1 MNISLEEIKIALK
14 ENISAINLVK
24 VEKGLSFK
32 NISIDTR
39 TMAKNDLFIAIK
51 GSRVDGHAFIDEAI
65 KKGAKLIISESHLP
79 DDIPYICVN
88 DTTVALGK
96 IASFYAK
103 TINPIIIGITG
114 TNGKSS
120 VTNMVKNILSIH
132 KPTLGT
138 YQNYNNE
145 IGLPLSILN
154 AKPYHKY
161 FVLEMGASKK
171 GDISQLI
178 KIANPTIVS
187 LLNVSEAH
195 LDSFKDLD
203 TIVET
208 KEEILINQG
217 VKKIVI
223 LSLDNNY
230 YERWLSKSKENKV
243 ITISLTKEAD
253 YSLQILDNDYILI
266 KTPYEDPIKILIKE
280 RQSYFLENILFATAI
295 SCEAGAK
302 SIHVTKGLDNKKII
316 SGRFDIL
323 SGINGSKIIDSTYN
337 ANPLSFISTMDSLVV
352 MEGAHWVIMGEMGEL
367 GPNSEQYHLKVAN
380 HAKDIGIDKLFV
392 ISKHSQGIKKIFGK
406 NTYEFDSSELLL
418 EFIKPKIHNNL
429 NILVKASRFMKFEA
443 IVDALVS
450 D

>member
-51 GSRVDGHAFIDEAI
+51 GSRVDGHDFIDEAI

-154 AKPYHKY
+154 AKPYHEY

-230 YERWLSKSKENKV
+230 YERWLS
-243 ITISLTKEAD
+243 
-253 YSLQILDNDYILI
+253 
-266 KTPYEDPIKILIKE
+266 
-280 RQSYFLENILFATAI
+280 
-295 SCEAGAK
+295 
-302 SIHVTKGLDNKKII
+302 
-316 SGRFDIL
+316 
-323 SGINGSKIIDSTYN
+323 
-337 ANPLSFISTMDSLVV
+337 
-352 MEGAHWVIMGEMGEL
+352 
-367 GPNSEQYHLKVAN
+367 
-380 HAKDIGIDKLFV
+380 
-392 ISKHSQGIKKIFGK
+392 
-406 NTYEFDSSELLL
+406 
-418 EFIKPKIHNNL
+418 
-429 NILVKASRFMKFEA
+429 
-443 IVDALVS
+443 
-450 D
+450 